1 MSVILNRANIMIK
14 NSIIFFLFFSLPMV
28 SVGETICSSN
38 TTEKNI
44 QASTPTSQFEF
55 TQDGDTVIDKKTG
68 LMWSRCPWNYHWE
81 LNTCVGDA
89 ATGKTSW
96 ENALH
101 IANDNLTSDSPHL
114 GYSDWRLPNIKEIAS
129 IIERQCATL
138 AINHQVFGG
147 AGSGVYW
154 SNTHIDGSTNVRI
167 VNFVSGQVTSAS
179 PTEEF
184 FLRLVRDV
192 TP

>member
-1 MSVILNRANIMIK
+1 MSEILNRVNVMIK
-14 NSIIFFLFFSLPMV
+14 NSIIFFLFLSLPV
-28 SVGETICSSN
+28 FAAEETICTSN
-38 TTEKNI
+38 TNEKNI

-55 TQDGDTVIDKKTG
+55 TQDGDIVTDKKTG

-81 LNTCVGDA
+81 LSTCVGDA

-96 ENALH
+96 QNSLT
-101 IANDNLTSDSPHL
+101 IANDNLTSDAPHL
-114 GYSDWRLPNIKEIAS
+114 GFSDWRLPNIKEIAS
-129 IIERQCATL
+129 IIEQKCAGF
-138 AINHQVFGG
+138 AINRQVFGG

-154 SNTHIDGSTNVRI
+154 SNTHVDGGSNIRV
-167 VNFVSGQVTSAS
+167 VNFVSGQVTSAPS
-179 PTEEF
+179 TEEF

>member
-1 MSVILNRANIMIK
+1 MIK
-14 NSIIFFLFFSLPMV
+14 NSIIFFLFFSLPV
-28 SVGETICSSN
+28 LAAEETVCSSN
-38 TTEKNI
+38 TNQKNI

-55 TQDGDTVIDKKTG
+55 TQDGDTVTDKKTG
-68 LMWSRCPWNYHWE
+68 LMWSRCPWNYSWE
-81 LNTCVGDA
+81 LSTCTTGDA
-89 ATGKTSW
+89 ATGKLSW
-96 ENALH
+96 ENSLYVAS
-101 IANDNLTSDSPHL
+101 DNSTSDSPYL

-129 IIERQCATL
+129 IVERKCAGL

-154 SNTHIDGSTNVRI
+154 SNTHVDGSTNVRV
-167 VNFVSGQVTSAS
+167 VNFVSGQVTSAL

-192 TP
+192 NP